1 MGRCAKSSANDIF
14 GFFCVKLYSLEWQLD
29 LQAISCSMVILFQ
42 IRVLKKEEDTK
53 KKQILLTEIGAKYFN
68 PESGLVLDNTELW
81 KRCADS
87 CSSSSDE
94 SAKLAEAEKLLTLA
108 HDSVLPELDE
118 LHLLFLQQRRDQTC
132 VDKILCI
139 L

>member
-1 MGRCAKSSANDIF
+1 M
-14 GFFCVKLYSLEWQLD
+14 L
-29 LQAISCSMVILFQ
+29 LFQ
-42 IRVLKKEEDTK
+42 IRLLKKEEDTK
-53 KKQILLTEIGAKYFN
+53 KKQKLLTEIGAKYFN

-81 KRCADS
+81 KRCSDS
-87 CSSSSDE
+87 CASSSDE
-94 SAKLAEAEKLLTLA
+94 SDKQAEAEKLLTLA
-108 HDSVLPELDE
+108 YDSVLPELDE

>member
-1 MGRCAKSSANDIF
+1 MS
-14 GFFCVKLYSLEWQLD
+14 V
-29 LQAISCSMVILFQ
+29 LFQ

-53 KKQILLTEIGAKYFN
+53 KKQKLLTEIGAKYFN

-81 KRCADS
+81 KRCAES
-87 CSSSSDE
+87 CASSSEDSD
-94 SAKLAEAEKLLTLA
+94 KQAEAEKLLTLA

>member
-1 MGRCAKSSANDIF
+1 MIT
-14 GFFCVKLYSLEWQLD
+14 
-29 LQAISCSMVILFQ
+29 CSMFILFQ

-53 KKQILLTEIGAKYFN
+53 KRQILLTEIGAKFFN

-87 CSSSSDE
+87 CSSSTDE
-94 SAKLAEAEKLLTLA
+94 SAKQAEAEKLLTLA

>member
-1 MGRCAKSSANDIF
+1 MIKVEIQCFN
-14 GFFCVKLYSLEWQLD
+14 
-29 LQAISCSMVILFQ
+29 FQ
-42 IRVLKKEEDTK
+42 IRELRKEDGTNNK
-53 KKQILLTEIGAKYFN
+53 ISLLTEIGAKYFN

-81 KRCADS
+81 KRCADY
-87 CSSSSDE
+87 CA
-94 SAKLAEAEKLLTLA
+94 SASEDSNKLAEAEKLLSLA
-108 HDSVLPELDE
+108 HDSILPELDE

>member
-1 MGRCAKSSANDIF
+1 M
-14 GFFCVKLYSLEWQLD
+14 L
-29 LQAISCSMVILFQ
+29 LFQ
-42 IRVLKKEEDTK
+42 IRLLKKEEDTK
-53 KKQILLTEIGAKYFN
+53 KKQKLLTEIGAKYFS
-68 PESGLVLDNTELW
+68 PESDLVLDNTELW

-87 CSSSSDE
+87 CASSDG
-94 SAKLAEAEKLLTLA
+94 SDKQAEAEKLLTLA

>member
-1 MGRCAKSSANDIF
+1 MG
-14 GFFCVKLYSLEWQLD
+14 L
-29 LQAISCSMVILFQ
+29 LFQ
-42 IRVLKKEEDTK
+42 IRILKKEEDTK
-53 KKQILLTEIGAKYFN
+53 KRQILLTKIGAKYFN
-68 PESGLVLDNTELW
+68 LESGLVLDNTELW

-94 SAKLAEAEKLLTLA
+94 SAKQAEAERLLTLA